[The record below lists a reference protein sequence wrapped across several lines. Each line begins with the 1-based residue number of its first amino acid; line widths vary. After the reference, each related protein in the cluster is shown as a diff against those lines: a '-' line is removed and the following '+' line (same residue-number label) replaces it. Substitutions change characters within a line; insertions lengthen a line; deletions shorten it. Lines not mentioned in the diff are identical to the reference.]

1 MQKVSNKLIL
11 LQIVAYELI
20 LASSLSRDPT
30 TSSPL
35 TPVHDSDPA
44 SNKKSQTQA
53 RKRKGQPEAEEST
66 GSGLPAK
73 KSKSKLSNAPTK
85 EKATK
90 SAKAKKVP
98 PNSGPNA
105 PATEPTHDDASTSG
119 QPSAGVV
126 MWQGKPIPVRE
137 QSSR

>member
-1 MQKVSNKLIL
+1 
-11 LQIVAYELI
+11 
-20 LASSLSRDPT
+20 
-30 TSSPL
+30 
-35 TPVHDSDPA
+35 
-44 SNKKSQTQA
+44 
-53 RKRKGQPEAEEST
+53 
-66 GSGLPAK
+66 
-73 KSKSKLSNAPTK
+73 
-85 EKATK
+85 
-90 SAKAKKVP
+90 VP